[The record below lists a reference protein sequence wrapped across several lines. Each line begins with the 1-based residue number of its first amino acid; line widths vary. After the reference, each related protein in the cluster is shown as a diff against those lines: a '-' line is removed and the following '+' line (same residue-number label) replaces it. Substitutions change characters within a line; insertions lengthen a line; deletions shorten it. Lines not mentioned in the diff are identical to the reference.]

1 MAIAEAPDDVGLERG
16 TVVALGA
23 MALGI
28 FLVANDFTALS
39 VALPDIEQEF
49 DADVSAVQ
57 WVINGY
63 ALVFGV
69 LIVTGGRLCDMYGR
83 RRLFFWGAGIFTVFS
98 AVSALAPSLAVLLA
112 ARAAMGVGGAVMW
125 PAVLG
130 MTFAALPARQA
141 GLAGGLVLGVAG
153 LGNAVGPFLGGM
165 LTQTLSWRWVFV
177 VNVPVAVI
185 AVLAT
190 WRYIHQPFTR
200 DARDRLD
207 ILGVIA
213 LSVALVSLLVAFDE
227 VSELGWGDGLV
238 LALLGV
244 FAVSTVLFVLAERH
258 AGRNALIPGDVI
270 GRRQFGAACVAVSC
284 TAGVFF
290 VALLYLPQ
298 LFQKVFDQSPLQAG
312 LALLPLMG
320 TFTIVS
326 FVAGTLYAH
335 LGAKLIVTTGAALIT
350 AGILLLSFVPDDV
363 TYLDTLPGMFVL
375 GLGVGLFISTITT
388 AAVTSL
394 DESRTSL
401 GGAVLYMFQ
410 VAAGAVGLA
419 LTTAIFS
426 SAAADQVQR
435 DVATLGLQPSD
446 QQVEDVQGI
455 LAGTKSAT
463 EVLAQLPA
471 DATRIIGVV
480 RDAFVDAFQLVARV
494 NAAISV
500 VAIVVSV
507 GFIGRWR
514 RNGDAPS
521 P

>member
-1 MAIAEAPDDVGLERG
+1 MAVAAAPDEPGLERG
-16 TVVALGA
+16 TIVALVA

-49 DADVSAVQ
+49 DADVGAVQ

-69 LIVTGGRLCDMYGR
+69 LIVTGGRLSDMYGR

-112 ARAAMGVGGAVMW
+112 ARAAMGVGGAIMW

-153 LGNAVGPFLGGM
+153 LGNAVGPFLGGV
-165 LTQTLSWRWVFV
+165 LTETLSWRWVFV
-177 VNVPVAVI
+177 VNVPVALI

-200 DARDRLD
+200 DVRDRLD
-207 ILGVIA
+207 VLGVIA
-213 LSVALVSLLVAFDE
+213 LSIALVALLVAFDE

-238 LALLGV
+238 LALFAV
-244 FAVSTVLFVLAERH
+244 FAASIVLFLFAERH
-258 AGRNALIPGDVI
+258 AGRNALIPSDVI
-270 GRRQFGAACVAVSC
+270 RNRQFAASCVSVAC

-298 LFQKVFDQSPLQAG
+298 LFQKVLDQEPLQAG

-326 FVAGTLYAH
+326 FVAGALYAR
-335 LGAKLIVTTGAALIT
+335 LGAKLIVTTGALLIT
-350 AGILLLSFVPDDV
+350 CGILLLSFVPDDV
-363 TYLDTLPGMFVL
+363 TYIDTLPGMFAL
-375 GLGVGLFISTITT
+375 GLGFGLFISTITT

-401 GGAVLYMFQ
+401 GGAILYMFQ

-426 SAAADQVQR
+426 SAAADQLQG
-435 DVATLGLQPSD
+435 DVTKLGLQPTD
-446 QQVEDVQGI
+446 QQVADVQGI
-455 LAGTKSAT
+455 LAGTESAS
-463 EVLAQLPA
+463 EVVAQLPA
-471 DATRIIGVV
+471 DAARIIGLV
-480 RDAFVDAFQLVARV
+480 RDAFVDAFQLAARV
-494 NAAISV
+494 NAAISIVAFV
-500 VAIVVSV
+500 VCIT
-507 GFIGRWR
+507 FIGSWR
-514 RNGDAPS
+514 RKGSAAPK
-521 P
+521 